1 MSKTRNLDEDE
12 SVFDFSSA
20 TRRTRTS
27 DMKLGGKSVVLR
39 LKTLDNGLPAPISG
53 LIVLIIGAVRA
64 VQCGHIGNVQTRPAT
79 TCTAASHD
87 RDSSHSTTNQTPNIL
102 FPRVARS
109 QLFFVFF
116 LPDLIQPP
124 TKTSFATNNP
134 NQISLLF
141 FLWELTQ
148 TLTPPVAQ
156 GGTNQK

>member
-1 MSKTRNLDEDE
+1 MRMKAFSI
-12 SVFDFSSA
+12 FSSA

-39 LKTLDNGLPAPISG
+39 LKTLDNDLPAPISG
-53 LIVLIIGAVRA
+53 LIIGAVRA

-79 TCTAASHD
+79 TCFVQLHLMTVTAATPPPTKH
-87 RDSSHSTTNQTPNIL
+87 QTPSSPGGSLAIVL
-102 FPRVARS
+102 C
-109 QLFFVFF
+109 L